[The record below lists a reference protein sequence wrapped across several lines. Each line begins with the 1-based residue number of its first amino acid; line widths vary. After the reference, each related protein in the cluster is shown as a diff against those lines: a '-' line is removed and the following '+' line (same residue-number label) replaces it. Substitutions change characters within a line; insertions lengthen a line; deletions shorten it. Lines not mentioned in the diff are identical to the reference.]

1 MSIPTKI
8 KVQAGVRYWCD
19 CQYSTDNGVT
29 WNKPSDT
36 DEDNLTVRELL
47 PCVEYSEK
55 ERGWYWCLNIDYDTG
70 RIENWENEIL
80 IKTFFKV
87 CDDGRYQIIDNTD
100 NIIWDSDVDSD
111 SYVPTFLGIDSSNYG
126 DYIYITIDGNGII
139 KNWDTAKDRI
149 CELLCEKYI

>member
-8 KVQAGVRYWCD
+8 KALAGVRYWCD

-80 IKTFFKV
+80 VKTFFKV
-87 CDDGRYQIIDNTD
+87 CDDGKYQIIDNTD

-126 DYIYITIDGNGII
+126 DYIYITIDGKGTI